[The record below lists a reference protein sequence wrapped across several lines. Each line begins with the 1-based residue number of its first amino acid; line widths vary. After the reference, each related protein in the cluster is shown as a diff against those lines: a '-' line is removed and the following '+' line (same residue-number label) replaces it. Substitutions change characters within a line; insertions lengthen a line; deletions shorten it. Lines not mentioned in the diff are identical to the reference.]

1 MELNEIQI
9 IIFITSILFFTIVG
23 MILFYLYIFQK
34 KKTDFLMRQREQERK
49 FEEVLIRSQIEIKE
63 NTLKNIAWE
72 LHDNIGQLLSLA
84 KMQLNIIGIQE
95 CEHKQ
100 EINEIGNIVGKTLQ
114 EIRSFSKILNED
126 VIHSIGLHKAIQI
139 EIDRFNRM
147 NFLKADLEVLGQE
160 KEIPTNDEIIL
171 FRIIQE
177 VFSNTIKHSKARHL
191 KVKLD
196 YSGEILT
203 IYIKDDG
210 VGFDF
215 TTVEKGSG
223 LLNMKGRAKLIHTN
237 LLIDSNENGTTII
250 MEYPF
255 KKKKLI

>member
-1 MELNEIQI
+1 
-9 IIFITSILFFTIVG
+9 
-23 MILFYLYIFQK
+23 
-34 KKTDFLMRQREQERK
+34 MRQREQERK

-84 KMQLNIIGIQE
+84 KMQLNIIGVQE
-95 CEHKQ
+95 NVCKE
-100 EINEIGNIVGKTLQ
+100 EIKEIADIVGKTLQ

-126 VIHSIGLHKAIQI
+126 VIHSIGLQKAIQI

-147 NFLKADLEVLGQE
+147 NFLKAELIVSGQV

-191 KVKLD
+191 IVKLD
-196 YSGEILT
+196 YGIDTLT
-203 IYIKDDG
+203 IYLEDDG
-210 VGFDF
+210 VGFDL
-215 TTVEKGSG
+215 TEVEKGSG

-237 LLIDSNENGTTII
+237 LLIDSNEKGTTII
-250 MEYPF
+250 IEYPLE
-255 KKKKLI
+255 KNIISKI